1 MRTLQTLFT
10 PVLLAAA
17 LAAQETTTAANSA
30 LKITTNDPTVARD
43 IAEQFGF
50 EGEIPTL
57 GQNAVVVM
65 SMDDGGMMNVRAG
78 EGSDYLR
85 IEARPAAL
93 MDMFAPAVDGMQAQ
107 AQAMGGLALGQAGF
121 DFEQVDAMVE
131 GLFAFPRQIA
141 SLTIIMPKEYAPGAE
156 MDVHVSMVPA
166 SGTPFATLVENL
178 SPTASG
184 VPMPAGADTAMM
196 KMAMNFDYAKILPT
210 MEPMMAL
217 FAGMGSSTKEEKAEA
232 LALSNEQNALMT
244 GTMSMVMTDLENG
257 GAVLMGL
264 RDGAKFREVMNKP
277 SFIAMQKRAG
287 EASGMAETIIEPE
300 AMVHRDTPVMKTT
313 VIFDDPM
320 MSPTG
325 DGEQVSYSAVAGN
338 VLISTMM
345 STSKGEITGLIDD
358 ILDEKITMTKLPTN
372 TLMTM
377 SVNLGEIAD
386 MIMMMSG
393 MPGGES
399 EIPSGVSAE
408 LTKNGKA
415 LDFKVHVK

>member
-17 LAAQETTTAANSA
+17 LAAQQATATSA
-30 LKITTNDPTVARD
+30 LTTTTNDPQVARD
-43 IAEQFGF
+43 IADQFGC
-50 EGEIPTL
+50 EGELPAL
-57 GQNAVVVM
+57 GQNAVAIL

-78 EGSDYLR
+78 EGSVYMR
-85 IEARPAAL
+85 IEAKPAAL
-93 MDMFAPAVDGMQAQ
+93 MDMFGPAVDGMQAQ

-141 SLTIIMPKEYAPGAE
+141 SLTIVVPKEYAPGAE

-166 SGTPFATLVENL
+166 ADSWFATLVDNL
-178 SPTASG
+178 SPVEGG
-184 VPMPAGADTAMM
+184 VPMPAGADNAMM
-196 KMAMNFDYAKILPT
+196 RMAMNFDYAKIMPQ
-210 MEPMMAL
+210 MQPMMAL
-217 FAGMGSSTKEEKAEA
+217 FAGMGSTTKEEKAEA
-232 LALSNEQNALMT
+232 LAMSQEQLALMT

-257 GAVLMGL
+257 GATLMGL
-264 RDGAKFREVMNKP
+264 RDGAKFREMMKRP
-277 SFIAMQKRAG
+277 AYLAMQKRAG
-287 EASGMAETIIEPE
+287 EASGMAETTVEPE

-338 VLISTMM
+338 VLVSTMM

-358 ILDEKITMTKLPTN
+358 ILDKKIKMATLPAN

-377 SVNLGEIAD
+377 SVSLGDIAD

-399 EIPSGVSAE
+399 EIPSGISAE

>member
-17 LAAQETTTAANSA
+17 LAAQQTTATSA
-30 LKITTNDPTVARD
+30 LTITTNDPQVARD
-43 IAEQFGF
+43 IADQFGF
-50 EGEIPTL
+50 EGELPAL
-57 GQNAVVVM
+57 GQNAVAIL

-78 EGSDYLR
+78 EGSVYMR
-85 IEARPAAL
+85 IEAKPAAL
-93 MDMFAPAVDGMQAQ
+93 MDMFGPAVDGMQAQ

-141 SLTIIMPKEYAPGAE
+141 SLTVVVPKEYAPGAE

-166 SGTPFATLVENL
+166 ADSWFATLVDNL
-178 SPTASG
+178 SPVEGG
-184 VPMPAGADTAMM
+184 VPMPAGADNAMM
-196 KMAMNFDYAKILPT
+196 RMAMNFDYAKIMPQ
-210 MEPMMAL
+210 MQPMMAL
-217 FAGMGSSTKEEKAEA
+217 FAGMGSTTKEEKAEA
-232 LALSNEQNALMT
+232 LAMSQEQLALMT

-257 GAVLMGL
+257 GATLMGL
-264 RDGAKFREVMNKP
+264 RDGAKFREMMKRP
-277 SFIAMQKRAG
+277 AYLAMQKRAG
-287 EASGMAETIIEPE
+287 EANGMAETTVEPE

-325 DGEQVSYSAVAGN
+325 DGEQVAYSAVAGN
-338 VLISTMM
+338 VLVSTMM

-358 ILDEKITMTKLPTN
+358 ILDKKIKMATLPAN

-377 SVNLGEIAD
+377 SVSLGDIAD

-399 EIPSGVSAE
+399 EIPSGISAE

>member
-10 PVLLAAA
+10 PVLLTAA
-17 LAAQETTTAANSA
+17 LAAQQTTATSA
-30 LKITTNDPTVARD
+30 LTITTNDPSVARD

-50 EGEIPTL
+50 EGELPTL
-57 GQNAVVVM
+57 GQNAVAIM

-78 EGSDYLR
+78 EGSDYMR
-85 IEARPAAL
+85 IEAKPAAL
-93 MDMFAPAVDGMQAQ
+93 MDMFGPAVDGMQAQ

-121 DFEQVDAMVE
+121 DFEQVDSMVE

-141 SLTIIMPKEYAPGAE
+141 SLTIVVPKEYAPGAE

-166 SGTPFATLVENL
+166 AGSWFATLVDNL
-178 SPTASG
+178 SPVAGG
-184 VPMPAGADTAMM
+184 VPMPAGADNAMM
-196 KMAMNFDYAKILPT
+196 RMAMNFDYAKIMPQ
-210 MEPMMAL
+210 MQPMMAL
-217 FAGMGSSTKEEKAEA
+217 FAGMGSTTKEEKAEA
-232 LALSNEQNALMT
+232 LAMSQEQLALMT

-257 GAVLMGL
+257 GATLMGL
-264 RDGAKFREVMNKP
+264 RDGAKFREMMKRP
-277 SFIAMQKRAG
+277 AYLAMQKRAG
-287 EASGMAETIIEPE
+287 EASGMAETTVEPE

-325 DGEQVSYSAVAGN
+325 DGEQVAYSAVAGN
-338 VLISTMM
+338 VLVSTMM

-358 ILDEKITMTKLPTN
+358 ILDKKIKMATLPAN

-377 SVNLGEIAD
+377 SVSLGDIAD

-399 EIPSGVSAE
+399 EIPSGISAE

>member
-10 PVLLAAA
+10 PVLLTAA
-17 LAAQETTTAANSA
+17 LAAQQTTATSA
-30 LKITTNDPTVARD
+30 LTITTNDPSIASD

-50 EGEIPTL
+50 EGEMPAL
-57 GQNAVVVM
+57 GQNAVAIM

-85 IEARPAAL
+85 IVARPAAL
-93 MDMFAPAVDGMQAQ
+93 MDMFGPAVDGMQAQ

-131 GLFAFPRQIA
+131 GLFSFPRQIA
-141 SLTIIMPKEYAPGAE
+141 SLTIVVPKEYAPGAE

-166 SGTPFATLVENL
+166 AGTTFAKLVDNL
-178 SPTASG
+178 TPVAGG
-184 VPMPAGADTAMM
+184 VPMPSSADNAMM
-196 KMAMNFDYAKILPT
+196 KMAMNFDYSKIMPI
-210 MEPMMAL
+210 MQPMMSL
-217 FAGMGSSTKEEKAEA
+217 LSGMGSTTKEEKEEA
-232 LALSNEQNALMT
+232 LAMSNEQLALMT
-244 GTMSMVMTDLENG
+244 GTMSMIMTDLENG
-257 GAVLMGL
+257 GAVLMGV
-264 RDGAKFREVMNKP
+264 RDGAKFREIMQKP
-277 SFIAMQKRAG
+277 AYIAMQKRAG
-287 EASGMAETIIEPE
+287 EASGMAETTIEPE

-358 ILDEKITMTKLPTN
+358 ILDKKIKMTALPAN
-372 TLMTM
+372 ALMTM
-377 SVNLGEIAD
+377 SVDLGEIAD

-408 LTKNGKA
+408 LTRNGNA